1 MQSELINQTLVAAEA
16 ARQEGYEGTYVAM
29 MEIVRELTAERADAK
44 SPNEKSP
51 S

>member
-16 ARQEGYEGTYVAM
+16 ARQKGYHGTYIAM
-29 MEIVRELTAERADAK
+29 MEIVRELAAERAAAISAD
-44 SPNEKSP
+44 EKLP